1 MLHLRRLRGVK
12 SSIDGEVT
20 WRSYMRVMTLLLLS
34 GFSLLTLSMVSAG
47 TTLAQAPAPRPSSAP
62 APVQAP
68 APAPSPGTTLS
79 PVPQDPVS
87 YLPVIP
93 GGRGFGMST
102 RAGRGGTVYRVTNNN
117 SSGAGSFRACAAAS
131 GPRVCL
137 FEVSGY
143 IDISPE
149 LWIYNPYLT
158 IAGQTAPSP
167 GITLCGGKLVIAAS
181 DV

>member
-1 MLHLRRLRGVK
+1 MRRMIV
-12 SSIDGEVT
+12 
-20 WRSYMRVMTLLLLS
+20 LLLS
-34 GFSLLTLSMVSAG
+34 SFSLLTLAKVSAA

-62 APVQAP
+62 APAQAR
-68 APAPSPGTTLS
+68 SPGTTFS

-131 GPRVCL
+131 GPRVCI

-167 GITLCGGKLVIAAS
+167 GITLRGGKLTIATS
-181 DV
+181 DVLV